1 MPDFIEIPCIDSFK
15 KKRAR
20 FLFRVRNEKA
30 RIEDEQLAA
39 TQSHGVL
46 SQKRYVEITGN
57 RVVEALT
64 GTENFTH
71 ADQNDFV
78 ISLRT
83 FEGGI
88 EIAKEAGCISP
99 AYTVLSPSR
108 EVYPPYFKHFFKSSV
123 FISHLQ
129 TTITGIREGKTV
141 KFENVANIILPI
153 PDKST
158 QRKIADFLDRE
169 TTRIDLLIAKKE
181 RMVSLLREYKDTTI
195 SVAVMGNALLGSG
208 KMTAIAKTQIVDCM
222 NALTFLEQFA
232 SNYSWDSAPAKRR
245 FRNIKQINK
254 GMQEDHRLALTLGGV
269 IDRSLDDVEGLQ
281 ASDYE
286 TYQIFEKDDLVF
298 KLIDLENI
306 RTSRVGHVPRRGIMS
321 PAYIRLS
328 SISDKVVPRYYYWLF
343 YAVYLNNI
351 FNGMGGG
358 VRQNLTPA
366 DLLEFP
372 IPLTPEGVQQEIAD
386 FLDKETARIDSL
398 IKKQESAINLLR
410 EYKAALI
417 TAAVTGQIDVE
428 SASKSGTNEHHLD
441 RLQKESEA

>member
-57 RVVEALT
+57 RVVETLT

-169 TTRIDLLIAKKE
+169 TARIDLLIEKKE
-181 RMVSLLREYKDTTI
+181 QLLNLLIEQYLEPFDLHFRTSTKSRFEHVVSQVHRPIDEKKVETVVPIGLFNRGRGIFLKEETSVTDLGDSSFCFIKEGDLVLSGQFAWEGAVALVSKHEDGCAVSHRYPIFTPAKGINNAYLFAFFRTKHGQFILNDCSKGAAGRNRPLNVNLLKKWKIPIPDASEQSKI
-195 SVAVMGNALLGSG
+195 AALVQ
-208 KMTAIAKTQIVDCM
+208 KEQIAKQ
-222 NALTFLEQFA
+222 
-232 SNYSWDSAPAKRR
+232 
-245 FRNIKQINK
+245 
-254 GMQEDHRLALTLGGV
+254 
-269 IDRSLDDVEGLQ
+269 
-281 ASDYE
+281 
-286 TYQIFEKDDLVF
+286 
-298 KLIDLENI
+298 LI
-306 RTSRVGHVPRRGIMS
+306 TT
-321 PAYIRLS
+321 
-328 SISDKVVPRYYYWLF
+328 SISK
-343 YAVYLNNI
+343 
-351 FNGMGGG
+351 
-358 VRQNLTPA
+358 
-366 DLLEFP
+366 LL
-372 IPLTPEGVQQEIAD
+372 
-386 FLDKETARIDSL
+386 
-398 IKKQESAINLLR
+398 